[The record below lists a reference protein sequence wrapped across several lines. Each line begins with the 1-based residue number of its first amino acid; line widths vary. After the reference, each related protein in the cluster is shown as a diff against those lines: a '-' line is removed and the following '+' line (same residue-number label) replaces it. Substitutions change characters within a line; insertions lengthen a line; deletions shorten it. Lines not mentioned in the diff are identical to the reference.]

1 MLAVAAMFA
10 TGCAKAIEGRPVAA
24 ASMGIGDAS
33 ECTKVDAPMTT
44 VEPAVA
50 PDDSEPTMRI
60 PQPEGW
66 ERITELD
73 SAMIRFTMGSRALG
87 VKDFAASAVVTIE
100 NHPGEIDAD
109 SFFEQSREAVG
120 EAFGVTDMDYT
131 DGTVC
136 GLPAQTIQYVIPQTR
151 LARPV
156 PATALMVVAFSGN
169 KTYGVVLTIQSPA
182 ADNPDY
188 QRDLELI
195 TTGFQ
200 VLAQNSG
207 PR

>member
-1 MLAVAAMFA
+1 MLAVAAMLA

-24 ASMGIGDAS
+24 ASLEVGDAS

-44 VEPAVA
+44 IEAA
-50 PDDSEPTMRI
+50 AEPDDSEPAMVI

-66 ERITELD
+66 ERITDLD
-73 SAMIRFTMGSRALG
+73 SAMIRFTMSNRTLG
-87 VKDFAASAVVTIE
+87 VEDFSASAVVTIE
-100 NHPGEIDAD
+100 SHPGEIDAD
-109 SFFEQSREAVG
+109 SFFDQSREAVG
-120 EAFGVTDMDYT
+120 DAFGVADMAYT

-136 GLPAQTIQYVIPQTR
+136 GRPAQTVQYVIPRAR
-151 LARPV
+151 LAHTL
-156 PATALMVVAFSGN
+156 PATALMVVVFSGN

-182 ADNPDY
+182 AENPDY